1 MFGNV
6 AWKATTRTCAWDA
19 KHLVYALVAVV
30 SFAQATKR
38 FVPANKRKG
47 EKERE
52 REKERGRVQH
62 MRNELMQKPT
72 MKSKVVHNVHK
83 HRERERKRDA
93 HTHPPVSQANV
104 IESIHFNG
112 LKCQQAFG
120 DIGMV
125 RSGKKKKEEEE
136 EEEEEK
142 TEKEKGFA
150 RS

>member
-1 MFGNV
+1 MEEE
-6 AWKATTRTCAWDA
+6 KE
-19 KHLVYALVAVV
+19 
-30 SFAQATKR
+30 
-38 FVPANKRKG
+38 KG
-47 EKERE
+47 ERE
-52 REKERGRVQH
+52 RERESVCVCVCVF
-62 MRNELMQKPT
+62 NELMQKPT